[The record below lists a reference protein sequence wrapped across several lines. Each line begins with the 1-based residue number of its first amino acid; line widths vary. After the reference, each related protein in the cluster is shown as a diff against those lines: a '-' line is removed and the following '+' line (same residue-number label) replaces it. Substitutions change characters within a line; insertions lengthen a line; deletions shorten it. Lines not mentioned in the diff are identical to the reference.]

1 MKEKI
6 ALDKVIHKGRVHFYK
21 PFQIAEILRKARMGE
36 LSDLGDLESYRNVSK
51 KWRNDVSMLLV
62 GRVST
67 SSARYQD
74 DLFNDTAMPP
84 SLLKMLGNN
93 NQSGEVEAY
102 IYFKFKEKL
111 GKLGD
116 VRNYLFT
123 GKPSS
128 FSFDRFVGSF
138 EKSPGLKRS
147 VDKIYEISV
156 YALFSTIIRALNLQ
170 ITLRILNPDKEI
182 LSEFS
187 DFLIE
192 VAGIENG
199 GDFTT
204 VPAKLYR
211 AGITNAADRG
221 LDMWCNFGPAVQVKH
236 LTLTEELMGDISNTV
251 SSDKIVIVC
260 KDAERDVIELV
271 SEQVGIGDRIQGVV
285 TFSML
290 DCWYQKCLSDKFQN
304 TLGVH
309 LLEDLKKEF
318 NAEFPS
324 FANVDDFITGRGYDQ
339 INLPKEWKE

>member
-1 MKEKI
+1 MKEKV
-6 ALDKVIHKGRVHFYK
+6 ALDKVINKGRVHFYK

-36 LSDLGDLESYRNVSK
+36 LSDLGDLESYRKTSK

-74 DLFNDTAMPP
+74 DVFNDSAMPP
-84 SLLKMLGNN
+84 NLLKMLGKH

-102 IYFKFKEKL
+102 IYLKFKEKL

-123 GKPSS
+123 TVPSS
-128 FSFDRFVGSF
+128 FSFDHFVGSF
-138 EKSPGLKRS
+138 EQSPGLKRS
-147 VDKIYEISV
+147 VDKIYEICV

-170 ITLRILNPDKEI
+170 ITLRMLNPDKEI

-187 DFLIE
+187 DFLTK

-199 GDFTT
+199 SDCIT

-211 AGITNAADRG
+211 VGVTNAADRG

-236 LTLTEELMGDISNTV
+236 LTLTEELMGDISDTV

-260 KDAERDVIELV
+260 KDAEKNVIELV
-271 SEQVGIGDRIQGVV
+271 SDQIGIGDRIQGVV

-290 DCWYQKCLSDKFQN
+290 KCWYQKCLSDKFQN

-309 LLEDLKKEF
+309 LLEDLKREF

-324 FANVDDFITGRGYDQ
+324 FANIDEFVTGRGYDQ
-339 INLPKEWKE
+339 IHLPEEWKE